1 MFGKFNMNN
10 IMQSA
15 QEMQKEME
23 KITVVGE
30 SGAGAVSIQM
40 NARHIASRVTLS
52 DEIIADA
59 STNKEVLEELITA
72 AINSAA
78 HKIEDS
84 AKSKMMDMNS
94 MLGSF
99 MGGNDNKDE
108 DK

>member
-40 NARHIASRVTLS
+40 NARHIVSRVSLT
-52 DEIIADA
+52 DEIVADA

-72 AINSAA
+72 AIKLSNGLYSVFLNCWPLA
-78 HKIEDS
+78 DL
-84 AKSKMMDMNS
+84 N
-94 MLGSF
+94 L
-99 MGGNDNKDE
+99 
-108 DK
+108 